1 MSDDE
6 VDHELLDLLRARFG
20 IGGPAN
26 GPPETKVLENAQFI
40 YDNSV
45 DVALD
50 MRCTKQAAQLVL
62 REMQQREYSTKTW
75 AAHELHPQ
83 AKDEAT
89 VDFIFTMDLLNY
101 SFWSEKSEEDRFA
114 VSYRDKTWTGYW
126 GLVAVLQ
133 RALDDNIPI
142 TSPAFWVDEEKCTD
156 EVLRNVFRSET
167 DEEAPMFD
175 QRVRCLREAGQVLH
189 EVRSLY
195 ICISPLSADPP
206 PVDPRP
212 PLGILWQRRR
222 PHLVRE
228 PVGRGPSEPARFQ
241 VPLFPRRGHL

>member
-20 IGGPAN
+20 LGGPAN
-26 GPPETKVLENAQFI
+26 GPPETRVLEHAQFI

-62 REMQQREYSTKTW
+62 REMQLRDYSTKTW
-75 AAHELHPQ
+75 ADHELHPKAQ
-83 AKDEAT
+83 DEAT

-101 SFWSEKSEEDRFA
+101 SFWSDKSDDDRFA
-114 VSYRDKTWTGYW
+114 VSYRGKRWTGYW

-133 RALDDNIPI
+133 RALEEDIPI
-142 TSPAFWVDEEKCTD
+142 TSPAFWIDEEKCTD
-156 EVLRNVFRSET
+156 DVLRNVFRSET

-175 QRVRCLREAGQVLH
+175 QRVRCLREAGQILH
-189 EVRSLY
+189 QVRPLPPHHTIHAHVHIHVHIHSL
-195 ICISPLSADPP
+195 SPPT
-206 PVDPRP
+206 
-212 PLGILWQRRR
+212 
-222 PHLVRE
+222 H
-228 PVGRGPSEPARFQ
+228 
-241 VPLFPRRGHL
+241 